1 MGLFDFM
8 FKENKPVS
16 EVVSI
21 EYCGGNSEDVP
32 GTYNNAVVVG
42 AKYFF
47 ARVRVN
53 VNRTSEIVWRA
64 RFMMSM
70 GNVVHP
76 REDAPQGY
84 VLQCRYK
91 VPREQGVCL
100 DLPPVRVDF
109 VKPCS
114 MAFVLCDEEGN
125 TLKSEFIH
133 VYTAE
138 DAADFNIHP

>member
-47 ARVRVN
+47 A
-53 VNRTSEIVWRA
+53 
-64 RFMMSM
+64 
-70 GNVVHP
+70 
-76 REDAPQGY
+76 DAPQGY

-133 VYTAE
+133 VYTAG